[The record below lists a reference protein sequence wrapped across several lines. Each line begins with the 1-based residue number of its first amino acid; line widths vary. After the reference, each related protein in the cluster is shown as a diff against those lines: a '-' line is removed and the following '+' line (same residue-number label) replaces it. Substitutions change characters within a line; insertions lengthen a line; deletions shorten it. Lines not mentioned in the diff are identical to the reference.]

1 MLRNQ
6 PRSGFM
12 HALAARMKR
21 VPESPRELEPC
32 GLTLLQTCTFAT
44 PQRPV
49 ARALSLLGRLADRSR
64 GRPSHAGFAA
74 LAIQCL
80 FA

>member
-1 MLRNQ
+1 MVRDQHRN
-6 PRSGFM
+6 GFM
-12 HALAARMKR
+12 HAVAARMKR
-21 VPESPRELEPC
+21 VRKSPRELEPC

-49 ARALSLLGRLADRSR
+49 TRALSLLGHLADRSR
-64 GRPSHAGFAA
+64 GKPSHAGFAA